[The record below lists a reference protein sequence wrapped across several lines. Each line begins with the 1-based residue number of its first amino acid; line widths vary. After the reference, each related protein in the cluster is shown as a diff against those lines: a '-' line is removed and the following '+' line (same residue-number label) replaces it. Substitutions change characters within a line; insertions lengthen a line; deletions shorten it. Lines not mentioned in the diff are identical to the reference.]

1 MKRKLQLVLASCS
14 STIEIVIGVFV
25 LVACGIGGVGV
36 IFNTNVASLF
46 SSPEYFIEW
55 INIIC
60 YFVIGVEFVKMITSH
75 SVDSVV
81 DVLLVALARQMVV
94 EHVQPFDALLI
105 IIAVTLLFFVRKYLY
120 IPKIDSF
127 TEKANQKNNIR

>member
-1 MKRKLQLVLASCS
+1 MKRKIQILLNSIS
-14 STIEIVIGVFV
+14 SSIEIVIGIFV
-25 LVACGIGGVGV
+25 LIACAVGGIGV
-36 IFNTNVASLF
+36 IYNTDIPSLF

-55 INIIC
+55 INILC

-94 EHVQPFDALLI
+94 EHVPPFDALLI

-120 IPKIDSF
+120 ISRIDKLA
-127 TEKANQKNNIR
+127 TKDENC

>member
-1 MKRKLQLVLASCS
+1 MKKRLQVMLSSWS
-14 STIEIVIGVFV
+14 STIEIVIGIFV
-25 LVACGIGGVGV
+25 LVACAIGGVGV
-36 IFNTNVASLF
+36 ILNTSIPSLF
-46 SSPEYFIEW
+46 NSPEYFIEW

-94 EHVQPFDALLI
+94 EHVPPLDALLI
-105 IIAVTLLFFVRKYLY
+105 IIAVTLLFYVRKYLY
-120 IPKIDSF
+120 VSKIDKL
-127 TEKANQKNNIR
+127 TTDETPRK